1 MALPIVAFVV
11 ALLWPGFSMK
21 KLIMLALIFT
31 TLATAGAQESPSE
44 RPQQAV
50 EELSELLLQQ
60 KEIIEAQAKELEA
73 LRERLSEVEAL
84 ALTSHNRLQ
93 ELEQKPEEP
102 AVDEAMEQRLA
113 ELEKQVQRI
122 PEAPVE
128 VVDGAEFPGSIPIPG
143 TEAAMK
149 IGGQVRMSVVK
160 TLGPLGVDDKFVT
173 SSIPVEG
180 SQDAGKGS
188 RLNYSAR
195 PSRMNFDFRTL
206 TGVGSVRA
214 FIEADF
220 AGDSSNT
227 FRLRHA
233 YGQWGNFLAGQDL
246 VHVLRPRRRA
256 RRDRFRRTERDFSLP
271 AASDPMDQASSRQHL
286 CLPRGREPRSRRHR
300 GYRRQPGARCG
311 RENPCRRDRI
321 TSLWISFDPWNVVM
335 RQMEERLPRGDRCAL
350 ST

>member
-1 MALPIVAFVV
+1 
-11 ALLWPGFSMK
+11 
-21 KLIMLALIFT
+21 
-31 TLATAGAQESPSE
+31 
-44 RPQQAV
+44 
-50 EELSELLLQQ
+50 
-60 KEIIEAQAKELEA
+60 
-73 LRERLSEVEAL
+73 
-84 ALTSHNRLQ
+84 
-93 ELEQKPEEP
+93 
-102 AVDEAMEQRLA
+102 
-113 ELEKQVQRI
+113 
-122 PEAPVE
+122 
-128 VVDGAEFPGSIPIPG
+128 
-143 TEAAMK
+143 MK

-246 VHVLRPRRRA
+246 VHVLRP
-256 RRDRFRRTERDFSLP
+256 P
-271 AASDPMDQASSRQHL
+271 APSPTGS
-286 CLPRGREPRSRRHR
+286 
-300 GYRRQPGARCG
+300 
-311 RENPCRRDRI
+311 
-321 TSLWISFDPWNVVM
+321 ISKD
-335 RQMEERLPRGDRCAL
+335 
-350 ST
+350 